1 MPTRCAA
8 LFLFLS
14 LILIGLASPSE
25 AQIYCPLPEDGIWVN
40 PNAKPKEITRI
51 EIESSCHDGRVDSR
65 IRAFTSCIPRD
76 CKWGWTAAEL
86 RDGGG
91 LQVALL
97 GFLGGKVIRVRRFG
111 DILDTHV
118 LDVPYDRSLP
128 RDEQVYNLQRK

>member
-1 MPTRCAA
+1 MLCRCAV
-8 LFLFLS
+8 LFLS
-14 LILIGLASPSE
+14 LILIGLAAPSG
-25 AQIYCPLPEDGIWVN
+25 AQIYCPLPEDGVWVN

-65 IRAFTSCIPRD
+65 MRAFTSCIPRD
-76 CKWGWTAAEL
+76 CKWGWTAAEP

-97 GFLGGKVIRVRRFG
+97 GFLSSKLIQVRRFG

-118 LDVPYDRSLP
+118 LSIPYDRSLP
-128 RDEQVYNLQRK
+128 RDNRTYNLKRK

>member
-1 MPTRCAA
+1 MPSRHAA
-8 LFLFLS
+8 LFLFLIPV
-14 LILIGLASPSE
+14 LVGLAGPAG
-25 AQIYCPLPEDGIWVN
+25 AQIYCPLPEDGVWVN

-76 CKWGWTAAEL
+76 CKWGWTRAEA

-97 GFLGGKVIRVRRFG
+97 GFLSGKVIRVRRFG
-111 DILDTHV
+111 DILDAQV
-118 LDVPYDRSLP
+118 VDIPYDRSLP
-128 RDEQVYNLQRK
+128 REEQTYNLRLK